1 MFVGNLIPTASLMK
15 NRFTYLIPLLILLIM
30 GTQASA
36 QRKILVFGKQDQP
49 ALVDEQLKI
58 LDKAAA
64 GVKERDLQV
73 TVVGSADPLG
83 KKFKVKPGQFTVL
96 LIGKDGGEKH
106 RSNQPVSAA
115 EFFAMID
122 AMPMRQQ
129 EMRSKDQ

>member
-1 MFVGNLIPTASLMK
+1 
-15 NRFTYLIPLLILLIM
+15 M
-30 GTQASA
+30 GTQTSA
-36 QRKILVFGKQDQP
+36 QRKILIFGKQDQP
-49 ALVDEQLKI
+49 ALVDEQLKM

-73 TVVGSADPLG
+73 TVVGSSDPRE

-106 RSNQPVSAA
+106 RANQPVPAA